1 MCVRVC
7 VLQVAGARLQRKGA
21 DVAVTACICE
31 SWQRQVKS
39 SKRAA
44 RAVRRLAHLLLST
57 WRHYVRRAH
66 AVKSLAR
73 GISLCT
79 NKRILKWW
87 SKYAI
92 AWQPV
97 RNFRKEHARMLSVRC
112 RSFSVQRWR
121 ESCVNRQALRAWLSA
136 KKSLWVMKTLRG
148 HASRWRERT
157 SNRRAVT
164 AFCQYKRRARFKA
177 TFSDMLSR
185 WSEDAAWSKAVSVH
199 AEFLGIE
206 RNSKADTPCFRCW
219 VAHTRMR
226 NERRAKVS
234 TARCRCAV
242 HRTGAAW
249 GWWRSWASARI
260 VAHAAI
266 RALAARVLQEAWN
279 AWWNLAYATRR
290 KREFF
295 IAYRWRG
302 NLRKS
307 FEAFKWDN
315 HRLSCLQRA
324 NAEFDRRH
332 LQTAMFEAWAAYVR
346 QMRLVTTPS
355 MPARPPPL
363 TERSPIGLSPA
374 PFNVPS
380 ASSPH
385 SKRPRSLNS
394 TPRQGSSIESFGLT
408 LNTSSLSSAFRYEFR
423 RSRLRS
429 RHNAKIKHAPVYEG
443 IAFSVACSKCL

>member
-1 MCVRVC
+1 MKCFCVCVRAC
-7 VLQVAGARLQRKGA
+7 VSVYLQVAGARLQRKGT
-21 DVAVTACICE
+21 DVALTACICQ

-44 RAVRRLAHLLLST
+44 RAVRRRAHLLLST

-408 LNTSSLSSAFRYEFR
+408 LSTSSLSSAFRYEF
-423 RSRLRS
+423 
-429 RHNAKIKHAPVYEG
+429 
-443 IAFSVACSKCL
+443 